1 MEIRTLR
8 SQEREAL
15 LELLDGW
22 ELPDGWRGRDFFRR
36 YLEVDPSYTDD
47 NVWVA
52 EEEGSLISCVQ
63 IFPRRLRVLGH
74 PVPAGGIGSVYT
86 APERR
91 EEGLAGAILDRCVA
105 AMKQRGME
113 LSLLFSDRTAFYR
126 TRGWRSW
133 SCQRTVLRLPEDGI
147 AAEEDDG
154 SPGEDELRI
163 AHFDWERDFEA
174 VRAIHSAYSASRS
187 GTVVRDDELWKAS
200 FRLAGNPN
208 EEFWVAL
215 RQGTPVAYMRVTLL
229 LGIFMVTELGRLE
242 DAADALADL
251 TLHTLQP
258 VEDDPLAPPG
268 KNSREIRCFLVLPA
282 FDDIPFTVA
291 LEQRRVGTHPVDDP
305 TAMLRCL
312 NAGALAERLDVS
324 LLPGENGDDFL
335 RRILPADSL
344 IFWPADRF

>member
-1 MEIRTLR
+1 MKIRTLR

-36 YLEVDPSYTDD
+36 CLEVDPSYADD

-52 EEEGSLISCVQ
+52 EEEGRLVSCVQ

-91 EEGLAGAILDRCVA
+91 EKGLAGAILDRCAA
-105 AMKQRGME
+105 AMKKRGME
-113 LSLLFSDRTAFYR
+113 LSLLFSDRTAFYSA
-126 TRGWRSW
+126 RGWRSC
-133 SCQRTVLRLPEDGI
+133 SCQRTVLRRPDGGI
-147 AAEEDDG
+147 AAEEVDG
-154 SPGEDELRI
+154 SPGEGELRI
-163 AHFDWERDFEA
+163 ARFDWERDFEA

-187 GTVVRDDELWKAS
+187 GTVVRDAEFWKAS

-242 DAADALADL
+242 DAAEALATL
-251 TLHTLQP
+251 TLHMLEP

-268 KNSREIRCFLVLPA
+268 KSSRELRSFVVLPA

-291 LEQRRVGTHPVDDP
+291 LERRRVGTHPVDDS

-312 NAGALAERLDVS
+312 NVSALAARLDVS
-324 LLPGENGDDFL
+324 LLPGENGEAF
-335 RRILPADSL
+335 RRRSLPGDSL
-344 IFWPADRF
+344 VFWPADRF